1 MFQEYHDHFLEKEQ
15 HIARSILIVEDDED
29 IGAYLVTAIKQETAH
44 HPLLVME
51 SQQALEAVERI
62 KPDLFLLDYRLR
74 DCNGIDLYDQLHAM
88 AGLEAIPAIIMS
100 ASLPGRRLEEEIKQ
114 RQLFALSN
122 PHTLDELIETLEQAL
137 PVSAGN
143 AC

>member
-1 MFQEYHDHFLEKEQ
+1 MLQEYHDPSLEGEQ
-15 HIARSILIVEDDED
+15 HIAKSILIVEDDAD
-29 IGAYLVTAIKQETAH
+29 IGAYLVTAIKQETSY

-51 SQQALEAVERI
+51 SQQALEAVKHI
-62 KPDLFLLDYRLR
+62 KPDLFLLDYRLT
-74 DCNGIDLYDQLHAM
+74 DSNGLDLYDQLHAT

-100 ASLPGRRLEEEIKQ
+100 ASLPEGPLEEEIKQ

-122 PHTLDELIETLEQAL
+122 PHTLDELIETLQQAL
-137 PVSAGN
+137 HVSSGN

>member
-1 MFQEYHDHFLEKEQ
+1 MFLEYHDHALEREQ

-44 HPLLVME
+44 HPQLVME
-51 SQQALEAVERI
+51 SQQALEAVKHI

-88 AGLEAIPAIIMS
+88 SGLEAIPAIIMS
-100 ASLPGRRLEEEIKQ
+100 ASLPEGRLEEEIKQ

-137 PVSAGN
+137 LVSAGN